1 MREASRKP
9 LRFLKDGIIAALI
22 LVMGTLI
29 AAKLDGVSQERFT
42 GQFNAVDGDTLAY
55 DGKRFRLIGIDAPEM
70 GQSCMRDDA
79 EWPCGARAKDY
90 LKTLLQTG
98 AVECFGK
105 DKDRYKRLLVR
116 CSAGGKDIAGD
127 MVAAGFA
134 VTTEYFLFSREQAL
148 AQNRRAGVWSG
159 TFENPRDWRRE
170 HKAADMDVPLAGVIG
185 LVRHILGW

>member
-1 MREASRKP
+1 MRDVSRKP

-29 AAKLDGVSQERFT
+29 AAKLDSVGQERF
-42 GQFNAVDGDTLAY
+42 GGRFSAVDGDTLAHG
-55 DGKRFRLIGIDAPEM
+55 GKRLRLIGIDAPEM
-70 GQSCMRDDA
+70 GQSCMRDGA
-79 EWPCGARAKDY
+79 EWPCGVQAKDY

-98 AVECFGK
+98 TVECSGN
-105 DKDRYKRLLVR
+105 DKDRYQRLLVR

-170 HKAADMDVPLAGVIG
+170 HKAADMDVPLAGVFG
-185 LVRHILGW
+185 LVRHVLGW